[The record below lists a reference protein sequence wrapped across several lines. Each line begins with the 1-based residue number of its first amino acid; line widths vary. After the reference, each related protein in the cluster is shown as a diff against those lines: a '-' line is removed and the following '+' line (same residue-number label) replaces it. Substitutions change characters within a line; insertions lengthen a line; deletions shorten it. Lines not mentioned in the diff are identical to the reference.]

1 MQWLKAYFDRINPDV
16 SEYDPCVRRNEKA
29 KDHNKSMS
37 FVGVKG
43 DKKDDVLK
51 ALPDNG
57 VDISKEKLKKKD
69 KGETQTQLKEKDNK
83 LDQSRRDIKGG
94 SNKDDEKLNK
104 ELEKS
109 KNVISDLKDQLV

>member
-1 MQWLKAYFDRINPDV
+1 
-16 SEYDPCVRRNEKA
+16 
-29 KDHNKSMS
+29 MS

-83 LDQSRRDIKGG
+83 LDQSRRDTKGG
-94 SNKDDEKLNK
+94 NKDDEKLNK